1 MNQSVRDF
9 RGILSISSNVL
20 KWRNNLAFCQVGLRD
35 SGNAVSSSKCGWRLG
50 WVVPRHLSRYN
61 RQMTSTIFK
70 SYPLEN
76 DLEMASLILA
86 GLPTAVLRKV
96 AAFLGLRPAK
106 VGSLVNINEKTLER
120 RLKAHAR
127 LKPDESERVARLM
140 RIISLAA
147 SVLESEAHAR
157 EWLNRPLRELGGR
170 TPLQMTATE
179 PGAREVER
187 VLGRIEHGIF
197 G

>member
-1 MNQSVRDF
+1 
-9 RGILSISSNVL
+9 
-20 KWRNNLAFCQVGLRD
+20 
-35 SGNAVSSSKCGWRLG
+35 
-50 WVVPRHLSRYN
+50 
-61 RQMTSTIFK
+61 MTSTVFK

-76 DLEMASLILA
+76 DLEMAALILA
-86 GLPTAVLRKV
+86 GLPTTVLRSV
-96 AAFLGLRPAK
+96 AAFLGLRPVK
-106 VGSLVNINEKTLER
+106 LGSLVNINEKTLER

>member
-1 MNQSVRDF
+1 
-9 RGILSISSNVL
+9 
-20 KWRNNLAFCQVGLRD
+20 
-35 SGNAVSSSKCGWRLG
+35 
-50 WVVPRHLSRYN
+50 
-61 RQMTSTIFK
+61 MTSTIFK

-76 DLEMASLILA
+76 DPAMAALILA
-86 GLPTAVLRKV
+86 GLPTTVLRKV
-96 AAFLGLRPAK
+96 AAFLGRRPVK

-140 RIISLAA
+140 RIISLATSA
-147 SVLESEAHAR
+147 LKSEAHAR

-197 G
+197 A

>member
-1 MNQSVRDF
+1 MTDTVF
-9 RGILSISSNVL
+9 R
-20 KWRNNLAFCQVGLRD
+20 
-35 SGNAVSSSKCGWRLG
+35 
-50 WVVPRHLSRYN
+50 
-61 RQMTSTIFK
+61 

-76 DLEMASLILA
+76 DLEMAALILA
-86 GLPTAVLRKV
+86 GLPAGVLRRV
-96 AAFLGLRPAK
+96 GTFLDLRPAK
-106 VGSLVNINEKTLER
+106 VGSIVNINEKTLER

-140 RIISLAA
+140 RIISRAT
-147 SVLESEAHAR
+147 SVLESREHAR

-170 TPLQMTATE
+170 SPLQVAATE

-197 G
+197 A

>member
-1 MNQSVRDF
+1 
-9 RGILSISSNVL
+9 
-20 KWRNNLAFCQVGLRD
+20 
-35 SGNAVSSSKCGWRLG
+35 
-50 WVVPRHLSRYN
+50 
-61 RQMTSTIFK
+61 MTSTIFK

-76 DLEMASLILA
+76 DPEMAALILA
-86 GLPTAVLRKV
+86 GLPTTVLRKV

-106 VGSLVNINEKTLER
+106 IGSLVNINEKTLER

-140 RIISLAA
+140 RIISFATAA
-147 SVLESEAHAR
+147 LESEAHAR

>member
-1 MNQSVRDF
+1 M
-9 RGILSISSNVL
+9 
-20 KWRNNLAFCQVGLRD
+20 A
-35 SGNAVSSSKCGWRLG
+35 
-50 WVVPRHLSRYN
+50 
-61 RQMTSTIFK
+61 STIFE
-70 SYPLEN
+70 SYPLED
-76 DLEMASLILA
+76 DLEMAALILT
-86 GLPTAVLRKV
+86 GLPTTVLRKV

-106 VGSLVNINEKTLER
+106 VGPLVNINEKTLER

-140 RIISLAA
+140 RVISLAA
-147 SVLESEAHAR
+147 TVLESDTHAR
-157 EWLNRPLRELGGR
+157 EWLNRPLRELGGK

>member
-1 MNQSVRDF
+1 MTGLGSEIASR
-9 RGILSISSNVL
+9 RLSL
-20 KWRNNLAFCQVGLRD
+20 YYG
-35 SGNAVSSSKCGWRLG
+35 
-50 WVVPRHLSRYN
+50 H
-61 RQMTSTIFK
+61 MTA
-70 SYPLEN
+70 PLFESFPLQN
-76 DLEMASLILA
+76 DLEMAPLILA
-86 GLPTAVLRKV
+86 GLPATSLKKV
-96 AAFLGLRPAK
+96 AAFLELRVAK
-106 VGSLVNINEKTLER
+106 VGILVNINEMTLER

-140 RIISLAA
+140 RVISRAA
-147 SVLESEAHAR
+147 SVLESDGYAR
-157 EWLNRPLRELGGR
+157 EWLNRALRELGGQ

>member
-1 MNQSVRDF
+1 
-9 RGILSISSNVL
+9 
-20 KWRNNLAFCQVGLRD
+20 
-35 SGNAVSSSKCGWRLG
+35 
-50 WVVPRHLSRYN
+50 
-61 RQMTSTIFK
+61 MTSTIFK

-157 EWLNRPLRELGGR
+157 AWLNRPLRELGGR

>member
-1 MNQSVRDF
+1 
-9 RGILSISSNVL
+9 
-20 KWRNNLAFCQVGLRD
+20 
-35 SGNAVSSSKCGWRLG
+35 
-50 WVVPRHLSRYN
+50 
-61 RQMTSTIFK
+61 MTDTVFK

-76 DLEMASLILA
+76 DLEMAALILA
-86 GLPTAVLRKV
+86 GLPAVVLRRV
-96 AAFLGLRPAK
+96 GTFLDLRPAK
-106 VGSLVNINEKTLER
+106 VGSIVNINEKTLDR

-140 RIISLAA
+140 RIISRAT
-147 SVLESEAHAR
+147 SVLESREHAR

-170 TPLQMTATE
+170 SPLQVAATE

-197 G
+197 A

>member
-1 MNQSVRDF
+1 MSS
-9 RGILSISSNVL
+9 IL
-20 KWRNNLAFCQVGLRD
+20 
-35 SGNAVSSSKCGWRLG
+35 
-50 WVVPRHLSRYN
+50 
-61 RQMTSTIFK
+61 FK

-76 DLEMASLILA
+76 DLAMAPLILA
-86 GLPTAVLRKV
+86 GLPAAALKGV
-96 AAFLGLRPAK
+96 AAFLDLRPAK

-120 RLKAHAR
+120 RLKARAR

-140 RIISLAA
+140 RIIALAA
-147 SVLESEAHAR
+147 SVLEDEGHAR
-157 EWLNRPLRELGGR
+157 QWLNRPLRELGGH

-187 VLGRIEHGIF
+187 VLGRIEHGVF

>member
-1 MNQSVRDF
+1 MIGPVW
-9 RGILSISSNVL
+9 IALS
-20 KWRNNLAFCQVGLRD
+20 
-35 SGNAVSSSKCGWRLG
+35 
-50 WVVPRHLSRYN
+50 HLSTYSG
-61 RQMTSTIFK
+61 QMAGRLFD

-76 DLEMASLILA
+76 DLEMAALILV
-86 GLPTAVLRKV
+86 GLPATVLRKV

-140 RIISLAA
+140 RVILLAA
-147 SVLESEAHAR
+147 GVLESEVNAR
-157 EWLNRPLRELGGR
+157 EWLNRPLRELGGK

-187 VLGRIEHGIF
+187 VLGRIDHGVF